1 VSEQRKSIRLNKLLA
16 SVGVASRRSI
26 DQWIEQGRITVDGKL
41 AALGAFVTADQEIRL
56 DGQSLDVVNHDHK
69 ILEVIKYNKPVN
81 VICSRQDERG
91 RETVFDHLP
100 TPRSGRW
107 ISIGRLDFKTTG
119 LLIFTNDGELA
130 HKMMHPSTQIER
142 EYHVKIQGDCELS
155 VLKALKEGVYLED
168 GWACVESINI
178 LEQTQSE
185 HTWLS
190 VILKEGRNREVRRL
204 FEAVG
209 KSVVKLSRVR
219 YGSISLPET
228 LGPGRVE
235 YLTAKE
241 KDLLMKEVGL

>member
-1 VSEQRKSIRLNKLLA
+1 MSEDSISIRLNKLLA
-16 SVGVASRRSI
+16 SVGVGSRRSI
-26 DQWIEQGRITVDGKL
+26 DQLIEQGRITVDGKL
-41 AALGAFVTADQEIRL
+41 AALGAFVTSNQDIRL
-56 DGQSLDVVNHDHK
+56 DGQSIDLVNHDHK
-69 ILEVIKYNKPVN
+69 IVEVIKYNKPVN

-91 RETVFDHLP
+91 RQTVFEDLP
-100 TPRSGRW
+100 PPRSGRW

-130 HKMMHPSTQIER
+130 HKMMHPSTQMER
-142 EYHVKIQGDCELS
+142 EYHVKIQGDCEPS
-155 VLKALKEGVYLED
+155 VLKELKDGVYLED
-168 GWACVESINI
+168 GWAHVEGIKI

-190 VILKEGRNREVRRL
+190 LILKEGRNREVRRL

-228 LGPGRVE
+228 LGQGRVE

-241 KDLLMKEVGL
+241 KELLMKEVGL